1 MIRAVLTLAASIAA
15 VVALPLHAVLTHA
28 ATAIPTLP

>member
-15 VVALPLHAVLTHA
+15 VIALPLHTVLAHA
-28 ATAIPTLP
+28 TIAIPTLP